1 MPADTPNTGE
11 ADTSGAEQRQAW
23 FMSQRSRT
31 IVAKDPAKDVEDELP
46 PVEPGDPH
54 DQPADLPPSLRA
66 TARQVGRA
74 GCAVRSACRWPS
86 NLESHMACAAGA
98 ERPALPVTEN

>member
-54 DQPADLPPSLRA
+54 DQPADLPPSLADLMREY
-66 TARQVGRA
+66 RQRLHD
-74 GCAVRSACRWPS
+74 STD
-86 NLESHMACAAGA
+86 AAGDSGA
-98 ERPALPVTEN
+98 EPAPDAGGGGAGEPGAGG